1 MTVAQD
7 ARAQLLERAMAP
19 EAGAA
24 ELVDQAEASEKE
36 WEGNGETSALD
47 CYREGISF
55 GAPFLEKR
63 MTPSLVEDSV

>member
-7 ARAQLLERAMAP
+7 ARAQLPERVMAP

-24 ELVDQAEASEKE
+24 ELMGQVEASTKE
-36 WEGNGETSALD
+36 WEGNGKTSAMD
-47 CYREGISF
+47 CYREGICF
-55 GAPFLEKR
+55 GAPFLQKR